1 MTKAYFTI
9 EVDLPDGVTHEDFRF
24 WAEHE
29 LRCAVGGTDADDPL
43 RKLKRDNIIVRTTP
57 TSAMFDSYAVAKNRN
72 ARRDPA
78 IQELPGTPERHVP
91 HAGFRI
97 FNLDFSKIEER
108 LGFKK

>member
-43 RKLKRDNIIVRTTP
+43 RKLKRDKIIVRSVASPSIGSFYRPENYVVAEEVQSKSRLHRQGETP
-57 TSAMFDSYAVAKNRN
+57 VKVFKASLKPRWN
-72 ARRDPA
+72 ACA
-78 IQELPGTPERHVP
+78 
-91 HAGFRI
+91 
-97 FNLDFSKIEER
+97 ER